1 MSKLGKNLCFL
12 LWRSKVPKAQWIKTI
27 VHWAGSSVSEARA
40 KELLEGVSP
49 TQAEIQNLAMS
60 LNQHEEELLYTDL
73 LDQSNVNI
81 LQTNLIF
88 LIDEQL
94 KLSKR
99 KQGDLAKALEVKQ
112 EAISRWKKG
121 QQKPPR
127 ERIQKLIEFF
137 GLPTDYD
144 LENELLFLSL
154 DPIGIIEQKN
164 WLHQQINCLS
174 ERTLQELFPALKR
187 LFEKP

>member
-1 MSKLGKNLCFL
+1 MSNLGKNLLFL
-12 LWRSKVPKAQWIKTI
+12 LWQKKLPKKQWVDT
-27 VHWAGSSVSEARA
+27 VACWAGSGVTQARA
-40 KELLEGVSP
+40 KELLEGSSP
-49 TQAEIQNLAMS
+49 TPTEIQNLAVR
-60 LNQHEEELLYTDL
+60 LDHQEDDLLYTDL
-73 LDQSNVNI
+73 LALSNINI

-88 LIDEQL
+88 LIDQL
-94 KLSKR
+94 KPANK
-99 KQGDLAKALEVKQ
+99 KQGDLAEALEVKQ

-121 QQKPPR
+121 KQKPPK
-127 ERIQKLIEFF
+127 ERIQKLIDFF

-144 LENELLFLSL
+144 LENEALFLSL

-174 ERTLQELFPALKR
+174 ERTLRELFPAFKR